1 MIWIKQ
7 KQNYL
12 KNRKI
17 SEIRTGLTTEDS
29 TAERETQDLSVI
41 YLFKKKRK
49 NKLIK

>member
-1 MIWIKQ
+1 MMWIKQ

-29 TAERETQDLSVI
+29 TAERETQDFSVI
-41 YLFKKKRK
+41 YLFKKKEK
-49 NKLIK
+49 QIN